1 MRERGHQIGCAVA
14 PYPTVCRYQIEI
26 ADRRH
31 DAGIGFLLGGDQ
43 QRPICRVCDVFEQ
56 VDRWKGTADNPYS
69 TFPLDLGNRN
79 RLGIKDRQSVVEGK
93 SVYVRVDLGVRRII
107 KKKTEQVEM
116 M

>member
-43 QRPICRVCDVFEQ
+43 QRPICRVCDVFDQ

-69 TFPLDLGNRN
+69 TLDRKSGV
-79 RLGIKDRQSVVEGK
+79 SGK
-93 SVYVRVDLGVRRII
+93 SVSVRVDLGGRRTIT
-107 KKKTEQVEM
+107 KKKTKKKKTTN
-116 M
+116 